1 MLSPFFFL
9 IKMSSPFPPEILC
22 EIALHLP
29 LTEDVISLTLTNHAV
44 RVALSTPA
52 LFKARLLSQKWD
64 IDAWQDEDDKAQR
77 LGDWKRWIRIDHVH
91 SRTLQLF
98 EEASA
103 GGLSPPLV
111 EAPSESRP
119 PNPDVRNVRDT
130 RIHFGKTEDWSRR
143 LSIVFPMLISH
154 HRANN
159 ILRITETKY
168 CDAFRAHLMVVTESC
183 HPPFQQSRE
192 IRDRSLSTFCWLE
205 RACFGLVAFVIQCNA
220 DTIESIFGSAWA
232 TDGSPDFA
240 KAPTDIVDI
249 SRRYSAGFLIQLKM
263 CLNLHFQATHEPLS
277 LLPPSLPPMDPASQY
292 DEPYE
297 LGSPTFVWPWLR
309 DGLAGTPL
317 TGLSSASGQKWV
329 GYYIDEGMDEPP
341 MFFELYLAPPH
352 AADAGGNKLYF
363 RGDGADSVGFF
374 TLEGSSDM
382 QTGVV
387 IARKTYVG
395 AHWWDWRGVITPF
408 GMVGVWGTEAQNLGW
423 WWVWPQEWSERSPAP
438 PTVTVE

>member
-1 MLSPFFFL
+1 AF
-9 IKMSSPFPPEILC
+9 I
-22 EIALHLP
+22 
-29 LTEDVISLTLTNHAV
+29 
-44 RVALSTPA
+44 
-52 LFKARLLSQKWD
+52 RLLLQKWD

-77 LGDWKRWIRIDHVH
+77 LGDWKRWMRIDSIH
-91 SRTLQLF
+91 SKTLQLF

-111 EAPSESRP
+111 EAPSESGP
-119 PNPDVRNVRDT
+119 PSPDVRNIRDT

-159 ILRITETKY
+159 ILHITETKY
-168 CDAFRAHLMVVTESC
+168 CDAFRAHLMVVTESFC
-183 HPPFQQSRE
+183 HPPSQQSRE
-192 IRDRSLSTFCWLE
+192 IRDRSPLSTFCWLE

-220 DTIESIFGSAWA
+220 DTIESIFGDAW
-232 TDGSPDFA
+232 TTEGSPDFVA
-240 KAPTDIVDI
+240 DIFSTFPFDAMALFPSNGSARAPTDIVDI
-249 SRRYSAGFLIQLKM
+249 SRRYSAGFLFQLKM
-263 CLNLHFQATHEPLS
+263 RLNLHFRATREPLS
-277 LLPPSLPPMDPASQY
+277 LLPPSLPPIDPASQY

-297 LGSPTFVWPWLR
+297 LGSPAFVWPWLR

-329 GYYIDEGMDEPP
+329 GYYIDEGMDEPGPP
-341 MFFELYLAPPH
+341 MFFKLYLAPPP
-352 AADAGGNKLYF
+352 AADAGANKLYF
-363 RGDGADSVGFF
+363 RGDGADSVGLF
-374 TLEGSSDM
+374 TLEGSSDT

-408 GMVGVWGTEAQNLGW
+408 GMVGVWGTETQNSGW

-438 PTVTVE
+438 PTVTP

>member
-1 MLSPFFFL
+1 LDVITL
-9 IKMSSPFPPEILC
+9 PPEILC

-29 LTEDVISLTLTNHAV
+29 LTEDVVSLTLTNHAV
-44 RVALSTPA
+44 RAALSTPA
-52 LFKARLLSQKWD
+52 LFKARLLLQKWD

-77 LGDWKRWIRIDHVH
+77 LGDWKRWMRIDFIHWRH
-91 SRTLQLF
+91 P
-98 EEASA
+98 
-103 GGLSPPLV
+103 LSP
-111 EAPSESRP
+111 RP
-119 PNPDVRNVRDT
+119 PSPDVQVRNVRDT

-159 ILRITETKY
+159 ILRITEKKY
-168 CDAFRAHLMVVTESC
+168 CDAFRAHLLVVTESC
-183 HPPFQQSRE
+183 HPPSQQSRE

-205 RACFGLVAFVIQCNA
+205 RACFGLVALAIQSNA
-220 DTIESIFGSAWA
+220 DTIESVFGDAWIE
-232 TDGSPDFA
+232 DVSPDFVA
-240 KAPTDIVDI
+240 EIFSRFQFDAMALFPSNDIVDI

-263 CLNLHFQATHEPLS
+263 RLDLHFRGKRGPRPLP
-277 LLPPSLPPMDPASQY
+277 LLPPSLPPIDPASQY

-297 LGSPTFVWPWLR
+297 LGSPAFVWPWLR

-329 GYYIDEGMDEPP
+329 GYYIDEGMDAPP
-341 MFFELYLAPPH
+341 MFFELYLAPPP
-352 AADAGGNKLYF
+352 AEDAGANKLYF
-363 RGDGADSVGFF
+363 RGDGADSVGLF
-374 TLEGSSDM
+374 TLEGSSDTR
-382 QTGVV
+382 TGVV

-408 GMVGVWGTEAQNLGW
+408 GMVGVWGTETQNLGW

-438 PTVTVE
+438 PTVTH